1 MKRILNYVGSKWN
14 LAEWIV
20 SQMPEHNV
28 YLETHFGSGAV
39 LFNKQPSKIETANDI
54 DCNIVNLFKV
64 IREQP
69 EQLAKHI
76 QLTPYSR
83 QEYISSFEALQGQLS
98 DLERAR
104 VFLVRCWMAHGGKTS
119 DRTGWRHNVDSTTFS
134 ALPDW
139 RKLPAV
145 VLEAT
150 ERLQNVQIEN
160 LDAATLIAR
169 YNKEDCL
176 IYSDPPYLLS
186 TRTKRHYAHEMTNE
200 QHETLLLALNQH
212 RGFAMISGYNSDMYN
227 DILRGWTRIS
237 KMATTEAAKEK
248 CESLWLNPQ
257 IIERGYIQETLFGI
271 V

>member
-14 LAEWIV
+14 LADWIV

-39 LFNKQPSKIETANDI
+39 LFNKQPSKIETVNDI
-54 DCNIVNLFKV
+54 DGNIVNLFKV
-64 IREQP
+64 IREKP
-69 EQLAKHI
+69 EQLAEHI

-83 QEYISSFEALQGQLS
+83 QEYNESFEALQGQLS

-104 VFLVRCWMAHGGKTS
+104 VFLVRCWMARGGKTS

-160 LDAATLIAR
+160 QDAATLIGR

-186 TRTKRHYAHEMTNE
+186 TRTKRHYAHEMTDG
-200 QHETLLLALNQH
+200 QHEILLNALMEH
-212 RGFAMISGYNSDMYN
+212 KGYAMISGYNNDMYN
-227 DILRGWTRIS
+227 DILQGWTRIS
-237 KMATTEAAKEK
+237 KMATTEAAQEK

-257 IIERGYIQETLFGI
+257 IIEMGYIQGSLFEI